1 VSETTQGASLDPR
14 FGGSGPVG
22 WTLVIVGPGS
32 LRTHVLPSAGEVV
45 IGRDADCEIQID
57 HPRISRKHARLR
69 LGSSCAVE
77 DLGSRNGTVIAGSS
91 LPAGTF
97 RTLSAGE
104 SFGLGPFTLV
114 LVSEQGAAASP
125 APSSLLVEDP
135 APSSPPAILVTVA
148 RSPLTVL
155 VRGETGAGK
164 EILAET
170 LHRLSGR
177 TGPLLRLNCAS
188 FSAELLESELF
199 GHERGAFS
207 GAVVAKPGLLE
218 VAGGGTVFL
227 DEIGELPPPLQ
238 AKLLRAIESREV
250 LHVGG
255 TKPVPIDVRFI
266 AATNR
271 DLQAEI
277 ARGAFRLDLYYRL
290 AVLTLTLPP
299 LRERPAR
306 IITLAHELAT
316 TAAARASLPPPRIS
330 PAAVARLQAHSW
342 PGNVR
347 ELRNV
352 IERALLL
359 AHGAEIGGEHIII
372 DHPVVAA
379 AASAPPV
386 PGGPDP
392 APPVGGGATARSAP
406 SIEEPDAAERR
417 RIIDALEQCAGN
429 QTRAA
434 KLLGMSRATLATKLS
449 IHRIPRPRR

>member
-1 VSETTQGASLDPR
+1 V
-14 FGGSGPVG
+14 
-22 WTLVIVGPGS
+22 
-32 LRTHVLPSAGEVV
+32 RT
-45 IGRDADCEIQID
+45 
-57 HPRISRKHARLR
+57 
-69 LGSSCAVE
+69 
-77 DLGSRNGTVIAGSS
+77 
-91 LPAGTF
+91 
-97 RTLSAGE
+97 RTRSI
-104 SFGLGPFTLV
+104 
-114 LVSEQGAAASP
+114 
-125 APSSLLVEDP
+125 
-135 APSSPPAILVTVA
+135 PPADTACGPSPRRSSTRATGFGIA
-148 RSPLTVL
+148 RAYAIAAPPDRGVL
-155 VRGETGAGK
+155 
-164 EILAET
+164 LAET

-177 TGPLLRLNCAS
+177 AGPLLRLNCAS

-207 GAVVAKPGLLE
+207 GAVASKPGLLE
-218 VAGGGTVFL
+218 VAAGGTVFL

-238 AKLLRAIESREV
+238 AKLLRAIESREL

-255 TKPVPIDVRFI
+255 TKPVPIDVRFV

-306 IITLAHELAT
+306 IVSLAHVLAT
-316 TAAARASLPPPRIS
+316 AAAARANLPPPRIS
-330 PAAVARLQAHSW
+330 PAAVARLHAHDW

-359 AHGAEIGGEHIII
+359 AAGAEIGGEHIVI
-372 DHPVVAA
+372 DNGGLGAPPHPVVAA

-386 PGGPDP
+386 AED
-392 APPVGGGATARSAP
+392 
-406 SIEEPDAAERR
+406 PDAAERR
-417 RIIDALEQCAGN
+417 RIVEALEQCAGN